1 MSKNLSIELY
11 KEDGKFGVYIGDE
24 NGSGID
30 VKGDTAEDAIEN
42 AKPYLLDFFYEM
54 EEE

>member
-1 MSKNLSIELY
+1 MSINLSVELY
-11 KEDGKFGVYIGDE
+11 NENGKFGIYIADE
-24 NGSGID
+24 CGSGID
-30 VKGDTAEDAIEN
+30 VKGDTPEDAIEN